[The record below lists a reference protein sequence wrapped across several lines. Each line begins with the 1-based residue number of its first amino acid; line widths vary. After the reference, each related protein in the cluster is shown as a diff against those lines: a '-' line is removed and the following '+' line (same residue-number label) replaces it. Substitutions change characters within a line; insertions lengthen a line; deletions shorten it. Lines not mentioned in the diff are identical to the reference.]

1 MLYQPS
7 DCASSRKASPIDLWA
22 SVAAKTA
29 RAARTPPTINQKI
42 RRRGRSSLETS
53 ARSLTPANA
62 QRTDDRRYGNST
74 SSRQSRVPPAGTLAG
89 GGRRSAAA
97 AGVLLGASES
107 ASGALVGETGGAS
120 GSLVDA
126 GGGVARG
133 WVVGGAHVGVRGR

>member
-7 DCASSRKASPIDLWA
+7 DCASSRKASAIDLGA
-22 SVAAKTA
+22 SGAPKPA
-29 RAARTPPTINQKI
+29 RAARPPPTISQKI

-74 SSRQSRVPPAGTLAG
+74 SSRQSRSALIGTVVG

-120 GSLVDA
+120 GSPGDA

-133 WVVGGAHVGVRGR
+133 

>member
-7 DCASSRKASPIDLWA
+7 DGASSRRAPPIDLGG
-22 SVAAKTA
+22 SGAAKTA
-29 RAARTPPTINQKI
+29 RAARTPPTISQKI

-74 SSRQSRVPPAGTLAG
+74 SSRQSRSARIGTVVG

-133 WVVGGAHVGVRGR
+133 

>member
-7 DCASSRKASPIDLWA
+7 DGASWRKASPIVLWA

-29 RAARTPPTINQKI
+29 RAARTPPTISQKI

-53 ARSLTPANA
+53 ARSLTPATA
-62 QRTDDRRYGNST
+62 QRPDDRRYGNT
-74 SSRQSRVPPAGTLAG
+74 PPSRQSRSALIGTVVG

-120 GSLVDA
+120 GSLGDA
-126 GGGVARG
+126 GGGGARG
-133 WVVGGAHVGVRGR
+133 GG